1 MSGQVRVGSARPRP
15 VQRRYRQPI
24 YDEEKVGNNAVLS
37 SIQLFAKRR
46 GETDAAN
53 HQKTVRDCNILANGA
68 LGALQEFMLVGFN
81 VMLDWVNLVVDN
93 AAAAAEAQDNELFV
107 TKCILND
114 GFFQFQFGRQQ
125 PIVEVPLDRIP
136 FGIGPCGSIAAALF
150 ATEAVTEFSHIITNG
165 IPSCKEFF
173 DIRERRNS
181 FVHVLPDNSF
191 AAQITWPNSS
201 STSGTQADSY
211 INPHTATNY
220 SRIMTYMIGVLLS
233 PL

>member
-1 MSGQVRVGSARPRP
+1 MAGEVRVGSARPRP
-15 VQRRYRQPI
+15 VQRRYRQPVF
-24 YDEEKVGNNAVLS
+24 DEEKVGNNQVLS

-46 GETDAAN
+46 GETDAAA
-53 HQKTVRDCNILANGA
+53 HQKTVRDTNILANGA

-81 VMLDWVNLVVDN
+81 VFIDWVNLVVDN
-93 AAAAAEAQDNELFV
+93 AAAAAEAQNNELFV

-114 GFFQFQFGRQQ
+114 GYFQFQFGRQQ
-125 PIVEVPLDRIP
+125 PIIEVPLDRIP
-136 FGIGPCGSIAAALF
+136 FGTAPCGSIAVALF
-150 ATEAVTEFSHIITNG
+150 ETVPATEFSHIITNG
-165 IPSCKEFF
+165 IPSAKEFF

-191 AAQITWPNSS
+191 SATISWPNAST
-201 STSGTQADSY
+201 TSGTQADSY
-211 INPHTATNY
+211 KNPHTTSQY

>member
-24 YDEEKVGNNAVLS
+24 FDEEKVGNDTVLS

-46 GETDAAN
+46 GETDAAG
-53 HQKTVRDCNILANGA
+53 HQKTVRDTNILANGA

-81 VMLDWVNLVVDN
+81 IMLDWVNLVVDN
-93 AAAAAEAQDNELFV
+93 GDAASETQDNELFV

-114 GFFQFQFGRQQ
+114 GYFQFQFGRQQ
-125 PIVEVPLDRIP
+125 AIVEVPLDRIP
-136 FGIGPCGSIAAALF
+136 FGIGPVGTISCGLADSVAAVEYA
-150 ATEAVTEFSHIITNG
+150 HIITNG
-165 IPSCKEFF
+165 VPSAKEFF

-181 FVHVLPDNSF
+181 FVHVLPDNAFS
-191 AAQITWPNSS
+191 AQISWPNAS

-211 INPHTATNY
+211 KNPHTTDNY

>member
-1 MSGQVRVGSARPRP
+1 MSGQVRIGSERPRP
-15 VQRRYRQPI
+15 VQRRYRQPVF
-24 YDEEKVGNNAVLS
+24 DEEKVGNNAVLS

-46 GETDAAN
+46 GETDAAG
-53 HQKTVRDCNILANGA
+53 HQKTVRDTNILANGA

-81 VMLDWVNLVVDN
+81 IFLDWVNLVVDD
-93 AAAAAEAQDNELFV
+93 AQAAAEVQDNELFV

-125 PIVEVPLDRIP
+125 AIVEVPLDRIP
-136 FGIGPCGSIAAALF
+136 FGIGPCGSISAAMYDSVA
-150 ATEAVTEFSHIITNG
+150 AREFSHIITNG
-165 IPSCKEFF
+165 IPSAKEFF

-181 FVHVLPDNSF
+181 YVHVLPDNSF
-191 AAQITWPNSS
+191 SAQITWPNSAA
-201 STSGTQADSY
+201 TSGTQADSY
-211 INPHTATNY
+211 KNPHTATNY

>member
-1 MSGQVRVGSARPRP
+1 MPGQVRVGSARPRP
-15 VQRRYRQPI
+15 VQRRYRQPV
-24 YDEEKVGNNAVLS
+24 YDEEKVGNNTTLT

-46 GETDAAN
+46 GEQDNAT
-53 HQKTVRDCNILANGA
+53 HQKTVRDTNILANGS

-93 AAAAAEAQDNELFV
+93 AQAAAEAQDNELFV
-107 TKCILND
+107 TKCIMND

-125 PIVEVPLDRIP
+125 PILEVALDKIP
-136 FGIGPCGSIAAALF
+136 FGTGPHGNISAAVADTV
-150 ATEAVTEFSHIITNG
+150 AASEFSHLINNG
-165 IPSCKEFF
+165 VPGTKEFF

-191 AAQITWPNSS
+191 SATISWPNASL
-201 STSGTQADSY
+201 TSHTQADSY
-211 INPHTATNY
+211 VNPHTATNY

>member
-1 MSGQVRVGSARPRP
+1 
-15 VQRRYRQPI
+15 VQRRYRQPV
-24 YDEEKVGNNAVLS
+24 YDEEKIGHGAAPS

-53 HQKTVRDCNILANGA
+53 HQKTIRDTNILANGA

-81 VMLDWVNLVVDN
+81 VMLDWHVLVVDYPTAQ
-93 AAAAAEAQDNELFV
+93 AASAWGWSETAASGGTQDNELNFV
-107 TKCILND
+107 KVVLND

-125 PIVEVPLDRIP
+125 PIVEIPLDKIP
-136 FGIGPCGSIAAALF
+136 FGVGPQGYIAQGYAESTG
-150 ATEAVTEFSHIITNG
+150 ATLASAQYAHVITNG
-165 IPSCKEFF
+165 IPSSKEFF

-191 AAQITWPNSS
+191 SATISWPN
-201 STSGTQADSY
+201 
-211 INPHTATNY
+211 TATLDTPLAADKWG
-220 SRIMTYMIGVLLS
+220 RIMTYMIGVLLS

>member
-1 MSGQVRVGSARPRP
+1 
-15 VQRRYRQPI
+15 VQRRYRQPV
-24 YDEEKVGNNAVLS
+24 YDEEKIGANAAPT

-46 GETDAAN
+46 GETDAAG
-53 HQKTVRDCNILANGA
+53 HQKTIRDTNILANGA

-81 VMLDWVNLVVDN
+81 IMLDWNVLVVDSPS
-93 AAAAAEAQDNELFV
+93 ADAGAQGNELFV
-107 TKCILND
+107 VKGIIND

-136 FGIGPCGSIAAALF
+136 FGIGPHGCISIALGN
-150 ATEAVTEFSHIITNG
+150 VTIPASDVSHIITNG
-165 IPSCKEFF
+165 VPSAKEFF

-191 AAQITWPNSS
+191 SATISWPNGGVNVE
-201 STSGTQADSY
+201 TTGEYA
-211 INPHTATNY
+211 
-220 SRIMTYMIGVLLS
+220 RIMTYMIGVLLS

>member
-24 YDEEKVGNNAVLS
+24 YDEEKVGNNIAPQ

-46 GETDAAN
+46 GETDATGT
-53 HQKTVRDCNILANGA
+53 HQKTIRDTNILANGA

-81 VMLDWVNLVVDN
+81 IFLDWINLVVDSAS
-93 AAAAAEAQDNELFV
+93 AAAGAQDNELFV
-107 TKCILND
+107 VKGILND

-125 PIVEVPLDRIP
+125 PIVEVALDRIP
-136 FGIGPCGSIAAALF
+136 FGVGPCGSISAALF
-150 ATEAVTEFSHIITNG
+150 DTVAAKEFSHIITNG
-165 IPSCKEFF
+165 IPSGKEFF

-191 AAQITWPNSS
+191 SATISWPNG
-201 STSGTQADSY
+201 GTN
-211 INPHTATNY
+211 IHTADNW